1 MHQFRGTA
9 GCAKAEIL
17 SFDVFV
23 TSAVGEFREKAKG
36 RKSPCPITA

>member
-1 MHQFRGTA
+1 
-9 GCAKAEIL
+9 
-17 SFDVFV
+17 VFV